1 VIDALITTISICLDL
16 ISLAILFRV
25 IISWVSVISPNLISR
40 NHPIVSAI
48 IQVTEPMLMPIR
60 KALPQT
66 GTVDFSP
73 LILMFVIIALN
84 QVLARL

>member
-1 VIDALITTISICLDL
+1 MIDALITTISIRLDL

>member
-1 VIDALITTISICLDL
+1 MIGALITTISICLDL

>member
-1 VIDALITTISICLDL
+1 MIAALITTISICLDL

-25 IISWVSVISPNLISR
+25 IISWVSVISPGLVSR
-40 NHPIVSAI
+40 NNPIVSAI
-48 IQVTEPMLMPIR
+48 IQVTEPMLTPIR

-73 LILMFVIIALN
+73 LVLMFVIIALN

>member
-1 VIDALITTISICLDL
+1 MIAALITTISICLDL

-25 IISWVSVISPNLISR
+25 IISWVSVISPGLVSR
-40 NHPIVSAI
+40 NNPIVSAI
-48 IQVTEPMLMPIR
+48 IQITEPMLTPIR

-73 LILMFVIIALN
+73 LVLMFVIIALN

>member
-1 VIDALITTISICLDL
+1 MIDALITTISICLDL